1 MPTAKKAPR
10 HSMPVRQANLSRDR
24 KPAVLA
30 VPRAS
35 RVPYLIAAAAIVIV
49 LFSIYAP
56 ALHGPFLFDDDTLL
70 YAHPNDFHAPLMTWL
85 RGVRPLLML
94 TYWVNDQISGSNDT
108 FSYHVFNLLIHCLAG
123 AFLFLILRRLLEWA
137 AIDPARRNLL
147 AGFGAAVFWLHPIQ
161 TEAVAY
167 IAGRSDGLSVMLF
180 LAAFAF
186 FVYRRNAAVSWGEVC
201 VLFLLFGASL
211 LSKEEAIVLPG
222 LLLLTDYWWN
232 PGFSL
237 EGIRRNWK
245 LYAPLAAGAVAGVV
259 IFLPLLRHSGTAGF
273 GLKDF
278 TWYQYFFTECRAL
291 FVYPAKFLLP
301 VGQSADWNF
310 PISKTI
316 FDHGAIAGLLA
327 LVALAVL
334 AWRYRRQYRLASF
347 GFFAYLL
354 LMAPTSSV
362 IPIQDAVAER
372 RLYFSMLG
380 LLLIAL
386 DLISR
391 WKLTRTTLA
400 VACSV
405 VALALAGATY
415 VRAEVWSSDL
425 ALWQDTVHSTPDNW
439 RAHFH
444 LASALYDA
452 GRCDLAVQEYEATTH
467 IQPPD
472 SDLLVDWGLAYDCLN
487 QPEAALTKL
496 RQAAAL
502 EQTAY
507 VYSQIGM
514 VYGKQAQYPQALEAL
529 ATAEKLDPNFA
540 TTYVYKGL
548 VHLRLNQ
555 PAAALQDYQRAV
567 ALDPTY
573 KPALSGLAQAEA
585 QVRAQARK

>member
-10 HSMPVRQANLSRDR
+10 HSTSVRQASPNRDR
-24 KPAVLA
+24 KETAPAA
-30 VPRAS
+30 PRPLRA
-35 RVPYLIAAAAIVIV
+35 PYFIAAAAVIIV

-56 ALHGPFLFDDDTLL
+56 SLHGPFLFDDNTLPFAL
-70 YAHPNDFHAPLMTWL
+70 PEFHAPLMTWL
-85 RGVRPLLML
+85 RGARPLLML
-94 TYWVNDQISGSNDT
+94 TYWVNDQISGSNT
-108 FSYHVFNLLIHCLAG
+108 FSYHVFNLLIHGFAG
-123 AFLFLILRRLLEWA
+123 AFLFFILRRLLEWA
-137 AIDPARRNLL
+137 AIDPSRRNLL
-147 AGFGAAVFWLHPIQ
+147 AGFGAAVFWVHPMQ
-161 TEAVAY
+161 TEAVSY

-180 LAAFAF
+180 LAAFAYF
-186 FVYRRNAAVSWGEVC
+186 LYRRNAAVSWGDVC

-211 LSKEEAIVLPG
+211 LSKEQAIVLPA

-232 PGFSL
+232 PGFSFS
-237 EGIRRNWK
+237 GIRRNWK
-245 LYAPLAAGAVAGVV
+245 LYAPLAVGAVAGVI
-259 IFLPLLRHSGTAGF
+259 IFLPLLRHGGNAGF

-291 FVYPAKFLLP
+291 FVYPAMFLLP

-310 PISKTI
+310 PISKTV

-334 AWRYRRQYRLASF
+334 AWRYRREYRLASF
-347 GFFAYLL
+347 GFVAYLL

-362 IPIQDAVAER
+362 IPIKDAVAER
-372 RLYFSMLG
+372 RLYFSMIG

-400 VACSV
+400 TACSV
-405 VALALAGATY
+405 AAVALAGATY

-425 ALWQDTVHSTPDNW
+425 ALWQNTVRTTPDNW

-472 SDLLVDWGLAYDCLN
+472 YDLLVDWGLAYDCLN
-487 QPEAALTKL
+487 QPEAALAKL
-496 RQAAAL
+496 RQAAGL
-502 EQTAY
+502 EQTAH

-514 VYGKQAQYPQALEAL
+514 VYGKQKQYPQALEAL

-548 VHLRLNQ
+548 VHLGLNQ
-555 PAAALQDYQRAV
+555 PEAAVQDYQRAL

-573 KPALSGLAQAEA
+573 KPALGGLAQAEA
-585 QVRAQARK
+585 QIRAQARK